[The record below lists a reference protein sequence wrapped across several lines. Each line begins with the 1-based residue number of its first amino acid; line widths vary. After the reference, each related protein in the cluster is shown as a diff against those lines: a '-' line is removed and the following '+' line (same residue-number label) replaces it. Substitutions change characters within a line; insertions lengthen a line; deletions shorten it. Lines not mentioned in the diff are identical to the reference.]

1 MVSAI
6 ALANTIL
13 KRAFKENIPVT
24 PMKLQKLIY
33 FVYRQFLQDYGK
45 QILSDNFLVWQY
57 GPVLQ
62 SVYDEFKSFRANQ
75 ITRFAKDAKNNVYI
89 VNESINKEL
98 SSVIT
103 DVWDKYKQY
112 SGIYLSELTHRP
124 GSAWRKARERN
135 DEILSIEDLKNE
147 IAC

>member
-13 KRAFKENIPVT
+13 KRAFQEKISVT

-33 FVYRQFLQDYGK
+33 FVYRKFLQDYGK
-45 QILSDNFLVWQY
+45 PILSDNFLVWQY

-62 SVYDEFKSFRANQ
+62 SVYDEFKSFRANI
-75 ITRFAKDAKNNVYI
+75 ITRFAKDANNNVYV
-89 VNESINKEL
+89 VNESLNKEL

-112 SGIYLSELTHRP
+112 SGIYLSELTHRQ
-124 GSAWRKARERN
+124 GTAWRKARERN
-135 DEILSIEDLKNE
+135 DEILLLEDIKNE
-147 IAC
+147 IVC

>member
-1 MVSAI
+1 
-6 ALANTIL
+6 
-13 KRAFKENIPVT
+13 
-24 PMKLQKLIY
+24 MKLQKLIY

-112 SGIYLSELTHRP
+112 IFIGINTPSWVCLEKS
-124 GSAWRKARERN
+124 KREKRR
-135 DEILSIEDLKNE
+135 DFID
-147 IAC
+147 